1 MTYAVVCNDSM
12 LNSVEMLLVMPEF
25 SNNKTSGGV
34 TW

>member
-1 MTYAVVCNDSM
+1 MTYAVLCNGSM

-25 SNNKTSGGV
+25 SNKTSGGV